1 MTDLLLGSAVAMG
14 AALARGEVGA
24 EELLTAQLERL
35 AAVDAVVHAV
45 VHLDEVGARRGARA
59 ADAARAAGRPLG
71 RLHGVPITVK
81 DWIDVAGMPC
91 SGGDAARRERLP
103 SDDATAVA
111 RLRAEGAILLG
122 KTNPG
127 ERTAAFGATFNPHDP
142 TRTPTGS
149 SSGEAALVAAG
160 GSALGLG
167 SDSGGSLRQPAHAC
181 GCVALRPT
189 TGRVPLTGH
198 VPVITPLL
206 DPRTVIGP
214 LARRVE
220 DLVLALS
227 ILEGPDQ
234 VDPSVVPMPWRD
246 PADVDLRG
254 LRVAWWDTQP
264 DCDPTP
270 ATRRT
275 VAAAAGWL
283 AAAGAAVVADRP
295 EGLERVYPLT
305 RRYWSLPESDDAD
318 TWVPG
323 ARSDLDGEAVQRFR
337 FEWDGFRRLMARFL
351 GRYDAVLTPAA
362 ERPAVAHG
370 EPSGSIAPT
379 LTFSLTGQP
388 AAVVPCG
395 RDESGMPIGVQ
406 VAARVG
412 RDDVALALAA
422 VLEAAG
428 GGWWPPTGVP
438 GRRAARGTG
447 ARPSGGDVRGASGWR
462 GLSPATLRRG

>member
-1 MTDLLLGSAVAMG
+1 MHDLLLGSASAMAG
-14 AALARGEVGA
+14 ALARGEVGA
-24 EELLTAQLERL
+24 EELLTAQLARL
-35 AAVDAVVHAV
+35 TAVDAIVHAV
-45 VHLDEVGARRGARA
+45 VHLDEPGARRAARA

-71 RLHGVPITVK
+71 PLHGVPITVK
-81 DWIDVAGMPC
+81 DWLDVAGLPC
-91 SGGDAARRERLP
+91 SGGDRAHVGRVPR
-103 SDDATAVA
+103 DDATAVA
-111 RLRAEGAILLG
+111 RLRAAGALVVG

-127 ERTAAFGATFNPHDP
+127 ERTDAFGATLNPHDP
-142 TRTPTGS
+142 SRTPTGS

-181 GCVALRPT
+181 GCVTLRPT
-189 TGRVPLTGH
+189 TGRVPLSGH
-198 VPVITPLL
+198 FPVITPML
-206 DPRTVIGP
+206 DPRTVVGP
-214 LARRVE
+214 IARRVE
-220 DLVLALS
+220 DLVLALA

-234 VDPSVVPMPWRD
+234 VDPSVVPMPWRP
-246 PADVDLRG
+246 PAEVDVRG
-254 LRVAWWDTQP
+254 LRVAWWDAQP

-283 AAAGAAVVADRP
+283 AAAGATVVADRP
-295 EGLERVYPLT
+295 DGLEHVDPLT
-305 RRYWSLPESDDAD
+305 RRYWSLPESDDAE

-323 ARSDLDGEAVQRFR
+323 GSTELDGNAVQRFR
-337 FEWDGFRRLMARFL
+337 FEWDAFRRRMARFM
-351 GRYDAVLTPAA
+351 GPYDAVLTPAA
-362 ERPAVAHG
+362 ARPAVAHG

-395 RDESGMPIGVQ
+395 RDDDGMPIGVQ

-422 VLEAAG
+422 ALEAAG
-428 GGWWPPTGVP
+428 GGWWRPAGVP
-438 GRRAARGTG
+438 G
-447 ARPSGGDVRGASGWR
+447 
-462 GLSPATLRRG
+462 